1 MAPRPNE
8 HCALL
13 PRCGAPSQRHTE
25 DAVEDVEKKEEKEEK
40 EMKERKDAST
50 RRDTGVELANDFR
63 CSEGEYT
70 RAEVQAS
77 RGQFNWKVVEPYD
90 GAAAEDWVSW
100 DSVGMADNVEW
111 KHRVVWRN
119 CTDISHAW
127 TGMVSLLPG
136 QQEPYHTHG
145 HPMFYFILQVHQYI
159 STSFQWITSIH
170 ILLRALPSS
179 N

>member
-13 PRCGAPSQRHTE
+13 PRCGAPSQRHTG
-25 DAVEDVEKKEEKEEK
+25 DAVEDVERKEEKEMK

-90 GAAAEDWVSW
+90 GKCRMDR
-100 DSVGMADNVEW
+100 G
-111 KHRVVWRN
+111 
-119 CTDISHAW
+119 C
-127 TGMVSLLPG
+127 L
-136 QQEPYHTHG
+136 
-145 HPMFYFILQVHQYI
+145 
-159 STSFQWITSIH
+159 TSIFD
-170 ILLRALPSS
+170 IA
-179 N
+179 